1 MFLRLI
7 SMPFEKNMQG
17 SVECILRKGTQN
29 RNYVVS
35 DAERRSDYKVLK
47 WFVKRDGIMDEIE
60 ISKNK

>member
-1 MFLRLI
+1 
-7 SMPFEKNMQG
+7 MPFEKNMQG